1 MPTEKPGYFAMLMSG
16 DDLDL
21 RGMVDDHDAIRQLL
35 RKQVDRLD
43 LVFGAFEAVSY
54 WR

>member
-1 MPTEKPGYFAMLMSG
+1 MLMSG

-21 RGMVDDHDAIRQLL
+21 RGMVDDHDALLQLL
-35 RKQVDRLD
+35 RKQVDRQD
-43 LVFGAFEAVSY
+43 LVFGVFEAVSY